1 MTVLST
7 AKPHRLD
14 RKRKIRYNTLVIVN
28 FVSFQF
34 YEITLSKKKKGYLR
48 ICQENIVRYLNKI
61 MKQP

>member
-1 MTVLST
+1 MPVLST

-34 YEITLSKKKKGYLR
+34 YEITLSKKRKDISGYVKR
-48 ICQENIVRYLNKI
+48 ISSGA
-61 MKQP
+61 

>member
-34 YEITLSKKKKGYLR
+34 YEITLSKKERISGYVKR
-48 ICQENIVRYLNKI
+48 ISSGA
-61 MKQP
+61 